1 MARCGCGGCRV
12 NKPELIALIQSVS
25 ETILAQS
32 PGSVVR
38 IRLLRDV
45 LGKPPEDTAR
55 VDAQSGLVDS
65 RWVRELAAEQWADGG
80 WGAFHSEN
88 TRRKQVIPTTE
99 AGVERA
105 LALGL
110 ESTHPI
116 VDKAKNYLVDILQGQ
131 KAFPDRPEKNNRWAT
146 GVRLFTAATLARI
159 EPEHPELEE
168 DRQLWGQIA
177 RRTFQS
183 GSYNEDDEARAHAE
197 LTGASVKGSY
207 LRMRGKYQLTLLGSI
222 LKGLPPD
229 VEKACLTWLW
239 QLQDGIGYLSVPL
252 HLPPADRSGV
262 IDRWLAS
269 HELLGQYFP
278 NWASLAAPVVDWLLS
293 KQGAD
298 GTWDFGPRPDARV
311 NLPLSDSWR
320 ARKHR
325 KMDWSVRVLMLL
337 KRYVDGICALSVN
350 DDNP

>member
-1 MARCGCGGCRV
+1 VSKSG
-12 NKPELIALIQSVS
+12 LITLIKSAS
-25 ETILAQS
+25 EAILAQS
-32 PGSVVR
+32 PGAVVKT
-38 IRLLRDV
+38 RLLRDV
-45 LGKPPEDTAR
+45 LDKPLEDPAR
-55 VDAQSGLVDS
+55 AEAQGELTHS

-80 WGAFHSEN
+80 WGAFHSED

-105 LALGL
+105 LAIGL
-110 ESTHPI
+110 ENTHPI
-116 VDKAKNYLVDILQGQ
+116 LYKAKNYLVYILQGQ
-131 KAFPDRPEKNNRWAT
+131 IAFPDRAEKNNRWAT

-159 EPEHPELEE
+159 EPKHPELEG

-177 RRTFQS
+177 RRTFRS

-207 LRMRGKYQLTLLGSI
+207 LRLRGKYQLTLLGSMPG
-222 LKGLPPD
+222 GLPPD

-269 HELLGQYFP
+269 HELLGQYFQ

-320 ARKHR
+320 ERKNR
-325 KMDWSVRVLMLL
+325 KMDWTVRVLMLL
-337 KRYVDGICALSVN
+337 KRYVDGISAPSVN
-350 DDNP
+350 DSNP